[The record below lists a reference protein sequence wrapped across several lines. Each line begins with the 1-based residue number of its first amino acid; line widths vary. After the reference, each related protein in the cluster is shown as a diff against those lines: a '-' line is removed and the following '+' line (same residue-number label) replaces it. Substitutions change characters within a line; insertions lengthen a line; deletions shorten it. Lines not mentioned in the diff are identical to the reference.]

1 MSSRSESMN
10 RSSGAESDQEHD
22 QDGVNYT
29 DHSVVTTRGAP
40 ARRSRRER
48 SEYRSW
54 NRASDRPTTGTTGS
68 KNRSTS
74 RH

>member
-48 SEYRSW
+48 SEVEESV
-54 NRASDRPTTGTTGS
+54 NLETLTLVMIS
-68 KNRSTS
+68 KL
-74 RH
+74 